1 MLGRTKKQLIYY
13 SQYLDIHT
21 MQVKSDADL
30 MLRSQR
36 ESQLFNTLRG
46 VTETP
51 ELNTVKPQI
60 IQFLANEINLLGQY
74 FVKQAF
80 ETYAMVDD

>member
-46 VTETP
+46 VSETP
-51 ELNTVKPQI
+51 ELNNVKPQI